1 MDYSES
7 KTKYIY
13 IKDMHKKV
21 LKKTQ
26 QKQAL
31 IAARISK

>member
-13 IKDMHKKV
+13 IKDMHKKGF
-21 LKKTQ
+21 KKKQ

-31 IAARISK
+31 IASRISK

>member
-1 MDYSES
+1 MEYSES

-21 LKKTQ
+21 FKKQ

-31 IAARISK
+31 IASRISK